1 MIGLQVSESSM
12 SSTTQNAVLFDRRF
26 ESASTHLLQA
36 SEEAI
41 DCFLRDDL
49 LWYPSCR
56 ICPKDHLSFL
66 VDHAS

>member
-41 DCFLRDDL
+41 EFFLRDDPL
-49 LWYPSCR
+49 
-56 ICPKDHLSFL
+56 
-66 VDHAS
+66 

>member
-1 MIGLQVSESSM
+1 MIGLQASESST

-41 DCFLRDDL
+41 EFFLRDDPL
-49 LWYPSCR
+49 
-56 ICPKDHLSFL
+56 
-66 VDHAS
+66 